1 LKKKNLII
9 FGNGK
14 HADTILCEINFSK
27 YDLLGFVID
36 RDNEYLLTNKNEKI
50 SLDKVLNKKT
60 YAFIA
65 VGNNKTRK
73 KIFNNFQ
80 KFKNLQWISIISK
93 NSFIQ
98 KKVTVGLGTIIMPG
112 VVINTESRIGNNC
125 IINSSCVV
133 EHHSTV
139 GENTH
144 LCPGVKLGG
153 NTSIGKDCFIGM
165 SAVIANN
172 IVVGDNTIIGSQSFL
187 NKNAEKNSSY
197 YGIPAKKK
205 SKK

>member
-1 LKKKNLII
+1 MKKKNLII

-112 VVINTESRIGNNC
+112 VVMCEIAAQL
-125 IINSSCVV
+125 SSYIC
-133 EHHSTV
+133 TKYDFLGADIV
-139 GENTH
+139 G
-144 LCPGVKLGG
+144 LGG
-153 NTSIGKDCFIGM
+153 LEEIRFRNVVRPGDRFVVMLRQEKVRFGAMIICYFQGYVNQSLVVDGKI
-165 SAVIANN
+165 
-172 IVVGDNTIIGSQSFL
+172 
-187 NKNAEKNSSY
+187 K
-197 YGIPAKKK
+197 GIPLPTDALRNVEG
-205 SKK
+205 